1 MDAAATA
8 REEASS
14 RWRLVLT
21 AAPRAKP
28 HAYLYDGDAGPY
40 ATPRWEFDLEPY
52 QEIPPIEPGACVD
65 AEGQMR
71 RGARPVLR
79 AGNVTIR
86 PGKGL
91 RESRSDRMLVARGDV
106 VAHPRVAGPNPSW
119 RYVSSHSLTRSSSGN
134 TTSIIV

>member
-79 AGNVTIR
+79 AGNVR
-86 PGKGL
+86 SGPE
-91 RESRSDRMLVARGDV
+91 RVYASRA
-106 VAHPRVAGPNPSW
+106 ATACSW
-119 RYVSSHSLTRSSSGN
+119 RVGTSWLTRGSPGRIRRGAMSVA
-134 TTSIIV
+134 TA